1 MHYFVLT
8 ECLSDVHAIS
18 AILKVQRG
26 QEADLRPLEAAALVH
41 CVLEEEVDSDAASA
55 PQPPA
60 KRLKDMLAALKAA
73 RLSGAASKYDR
84 AVKQAILGSAADV
97 ERVWTSAGK
106 ILTRDRSGT
115 SPFLFECIMY
125 LKYNRD
131 LWGLEDVVDANKR
144 RKSISKAAR
153 AKIAADQVRIDFRLA
168 EIATWETLGVAS
180 I

>member
-26 QEADLRPLEAAALVH
+26 QEADLRPLEAAALAH

-60 KRLKDMLAALKAA
+60 NRLKDMLAARKAA
-73 RLSGAASKYDR
+73 RLSGAASRYDR
-84 AVKQAILGSAADV
+84 AVKHALLGSATEV
-97 ERVWTSAGK
+97 ERVWSLAGK
-106 ILTRDRSGT
+106 VLTKDRSNT
-115 SPFLFECIMY
+115 SPLLFECIMY

-131 LWGLEDVVDANKR
+131 LWGLEYVVEANER

-153 AKIAADQVRIDFRLA
+153 AKLVADQVRINFRLA
-168 EIATWETLGVAS
+168 EIAT
-180 I
+180 